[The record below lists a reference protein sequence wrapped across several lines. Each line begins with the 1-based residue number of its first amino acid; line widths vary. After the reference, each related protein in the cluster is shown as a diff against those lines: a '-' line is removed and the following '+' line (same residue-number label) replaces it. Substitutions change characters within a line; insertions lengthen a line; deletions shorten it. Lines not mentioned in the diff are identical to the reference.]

1 MQTLHV
7 CMHIAPAGAARLAH
21 WSNSHQIHKTPRN
34 RAPAPYRGPQDLEWS
49 IQPPRA
55 FRKLIEMCTA
65 TERTMRPTAA
75 ELRTRALE
83 LRDGVLSDMNKE
95 EGMGDVV
102 SKTGWL
108 L

>member
-1 MQTLHV
+1 MLLQARHVLH
-7 CMHIAPAGAARLAH
+7 IGEIRTRFTNP
-21 WSNSHQIHKTPRN
+21 PRN

-75 ELRTRALE
+75 ELCTRALE